1 MIIFEPTIDDIR
13 EAQRIRRQEDK
24 TPGNRDFSPYRW
36 AGKLAEK
43 YFPWHY
49 NTLFDLM
56 LPITQHYDATKV
68 DFKSSMTHKHYE
80 LKTKIGTH
88 PTHKNRW
95 FDLNMKQYEENP
107 CDIYVAFY
115 YDREQNELAMANG
128 LAKRSLVSYLKGRS
142 DQGIVK
148 ERM

>member
-1 MIIFEPTIDDIR
+1 
-13 EAQRIRRQEDK
+13 
-24 TPGNRDFSPYRW
+24 
-36 AGKLAEK
+36 
-43 YFPWHY
+43 
-49 NTLFDLM
+49 M

-95 FDLNMKQYEENP
+95 FDLSMKQYEENP

-115 YDREQNELAMANG
+115 YDREQNELAMAKWISKEKFG
-128 LAKRSLVSYLKGRS
+128 ELLERKIRSGYREGEDV
-142 DQGIVK
+142 I
-148 ERM
+148 ERRTFPENPIRDCYQLDYYWMEDIKDLPK